1 METVIG
7 VTYPIPKK
15 FVERFFLEGKTVF
28 IKPGRVFKE
37 LKPGM
42 KFVFYQSRED
52 TGCVG
57 EAVIKNIIFEKN
69 PLNFLKIYKEA
80 VFLTEEEINDYI
92 SNQKI
97 WTGRGANKKD
107 GEKRKKQWIAIEL
120 IDLKKYTQTIKP
132 ARFVSV
138 GGRYIKG

>member
-92 SNQKI
+92 SI
-97 WTGRGANKKD
+97 KKF
-107 GEKRKKQWIAIEL
+107 GTVEVPIKRMGKKERKNGL
-120 IDLKKYTQTIKP
+120 VMD
-132 ARFVSV
+132 
-138 GGRYIKG
+138 